1 MKKTSVVL
9 ADDHSILR
17 AGLKLLLE
25 SQDDIEV
32 VAEAENGHK
41 ALEACMKLQP
51 DILIL
56 DLSMPEGSG
65 LPVIE
70 KVKKSCPHTEIVV
83 LTMHSDINWV
93 RSSIAAG
100 ASGYIVKKYAESEL
114 LYAIRSVH
122 RGFPFIKT
130 ADENEFLSKEPTD
143 TSPIILSDREMDV
156 LTYIAYGYTYE
167 EISKKLFVSV
177 KSIETYRGRISKK
190 LNLDTRAK
198 MVRYALDTGLMS
210 PSKNI

>member
-32 VAEAENGHK
+32 VSEASNGPT

-65 LPVIE
+65 LPIIE
-70 KVKKSCPHTEIVV
+70 KVKKSCPQTEIVV
-83 LTMHSDINWV
+83 LTMHSDIGWV

>member
-83 LTMHSDINWV
+83 LTMHSDISWV

>member
-65 LPVIE
+65 LPIIE

-83 LTMHSDINWV
+83 LTMHSDISWV